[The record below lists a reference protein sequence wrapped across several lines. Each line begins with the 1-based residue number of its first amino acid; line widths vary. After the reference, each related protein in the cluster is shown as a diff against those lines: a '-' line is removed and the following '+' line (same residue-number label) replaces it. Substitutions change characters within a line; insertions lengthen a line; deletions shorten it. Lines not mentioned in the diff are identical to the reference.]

1 VRKLLSITVSVFVPA
16 HTIVQID
23 GGCIH
28 QLGTTYICEYNA
40 SAMSSEPEE
49 LHQMHLELGN
59 QDLKEIIEIASQIT
73 AQLDIE
79 NIIRNVVL
87 SFVAKFQPATVT
99 CILPNELDENLP
111 NLYHFKGLKQVK
123 LDLQIP
129 LFDAVL
135 SFLGENEYNQISFS
149 YFKENFDDAQ
159 LVQQFEII
167 RPDIIVPL
175 RTDKGVGGL
184 ILLPSK
190 QEGGSYTLLDIQ
202 YITQII
208 RFASIAIENA
218 NLYWQ
223 ATTDRMTKLFSHH
236 YFQQALEEEIAR
248 AHRYGTT
255 LSLIM
260 FDIDHFKKF
269 NDTYGHLQ
277 GDMII
282 KEIAN
287 ILRASVRTIDF
298 TARYGGEEF
307 VVILPEVQAKGAA
320 VVAERIRKTIETFS
334 FKGEEGPLYVTV
346 SIGVAAFKPAR
357 MRSASQ
363 LIAEADKALYQS
375 KEMGRNRVTVQ
386 K

>member
-1 VRKLLSITVSVFVPA
+1 
-16 HTIVQID
+16 
-23 GGCIH
+23 
-28 QLGTTYICEYNA
+28 
-40 SAMSSEPEE
+40 MSSEPGE
-49 LHQMHLELGN
+49 LQQMHLELGD

-73 AQLDIE
+73 AQLDVE
-79 NIIRNVVL
+79 NIIKNVVL
-87 SFVAKFQPATVT
+87 SFVAKFQAPTVT
-99 CILPNELDENLP
+99 CILPNDLDENLP
-111 NLYHFKGLKQVK
+111 NLFHFKGLKQEK
-123 LDLQIP
+123 LSLQLLSLGSVI
-129 LFDAVL
+129 
-135 SFLGENEYNQISFS
+135 SFLEQDEYNQISFT
-149 YFKENFDDAQ
+149 YFKDNYKKPEVSKQ
-159 LVQQFEII
+159 LEVIH
-167 RPDIIVPL
+167 PDIIVPL

-184 ILLPSK
+184 ILLPK
-190 QEGGSYTLLDIQ
+190 KPEGGPYSLLDIQ
-202 YITQII
+202 YITQIV

-236 YFQQALEEEIAR
+236 YFQQNLDEEIAR
-248 AHRYGTT
+248 AHRYGMT

-277 GDMII
+277 GDLII

-287 ILRASVRTIDF
+287 ILRGSVRTIDF

-307 VVILPEVQAKGAA
+307 AVILPEVDAKGGT
-320 VVAERIRKTIETFS
+320 VVAERIRKTVEQHS
-334 FKGEEGPLYVTV
+334 FPSEEGPLCVTV
-346 SIGVAAFKPAR
+346 SVGVAEFKPAR

-375 KEMGRNRVTVQ
+375 KEMGRNQVSVQ